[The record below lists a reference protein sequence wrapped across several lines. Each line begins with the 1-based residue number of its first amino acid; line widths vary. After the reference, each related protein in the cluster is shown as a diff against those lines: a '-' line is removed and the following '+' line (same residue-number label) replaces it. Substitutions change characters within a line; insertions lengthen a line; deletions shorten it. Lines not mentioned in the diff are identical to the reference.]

1 MRTLLTLLTGL
12 AVSVGIVA
20 GGGPA
25 RADVAAVAPY
35 DVGNPT
41 IGGLDPALLSAVQQ
55 AASAAAAEGV
65 SITVTSGWRSPE
77 FQQWLLD
84 DAVAAYGSLPAARR
98 FVQTPEQSR
107 HVVGLAVDLGGA
119 GAEHWLTAHSARF
132 GLCRTYA
139 NEPWHFELAADPA
152 GVCPPPLPDASY
164 PEFPA

>member
-1 MRTLLTLLTGL
+1 MRTVLTFLTGL
-12 AVSVGIVA
+12 AVAAGIVA

-25 RADVAAVAPY
+25 RADVAAVDPY

-55 AASAAAAEGV
+55 ATTAASADGV

-84 DAVAAYGSLPAARR
+84 DAVAAYGGLAAARR
-98 FVQTPEQSR
+98 FVQTPEQSQ
-107 HVVGLAVDLGGA
+107 HVLGRAVDLGGP
-119 GAEHWLTAHSARF
+119 GADQWLSGNAARF
-132 GLCRTYA
+132 GLCRIYA
-139 NEPWHFELAADPA
+139 NEPWHFELADPVA
-152 GVCPPPLPDASY
+152 GCPPLRPDASF